1 MSILHKIFTF
11 FFILNYIPKIIKS
24 QSVEYKCGELS
35 KNLKVGD
42 EVILCIHILKENKK
56 VAMPIKVD
64 EYSMVSFNHIFEIYD
79 KLNNKNEA
87 QFIAQIGDT
96 LTINPTVRLYLYY
109 YNNSYIIMN
118 LNVLI

>member
-42 EVILCIHILKENKK
+42 EVIVRPSET
-56 VAMPIKVD
+56 
-64 EYSMVSFNHIFEIYD
+64 VSF
-79 KLNNKNEA
+79 K
-87 QFIAQIGDT
+87 
-96 LTINPTVRLYLYY
+96 V
-109 YNNSYIIMN
+109 IIKDI
-118 LNVLI
+118 VKADDEDESIRRY